1 MGGQPKKFSLE
12 FLICFWTYTRLVCL
26 WFSFNDIFPFIYF
39 LLKKHHVSLFVGPQM
54 FLNIGMWLHQWGGQ
68 FNDYNTPNISY
79 LGASPCI
86 YLNAMCPPWICSS
99 LGISL
104 LEEIQKIGWPPLI
117 GETDMYFII
126 WWVHLHFIV
135 GRVTPYNPDWLVQEG
150 RERQAQ

>member
-1 MGGQPKKFSLE
+1 MVNLKN
-12 FLICFWTYTRLVCL
+12 FLSNSWYVFELIHGLFVCGFL
-26 WFSFNDIFPFIYF
+26 LMIFFLSFIF

-135 GRVTPYNPDWLVQEG
+135 GRVTPYNPYWLVQEG